1 MKKTAAKK
9 VTDREDQ
16 EGKHLCSF
24 SFLGSDSEYSGEEED
39 EEDLEDEDSASGTSL
54 YGKDTWTERER
65 EIIRSLLEVS
75 ENLGSDE
82 ESGKSWSELEEE
94 ARKGLLH
101 AELVVRFSNAHF
113 YSISGC

>member
-1 MKKTAAKK
+1 MIWEDFSPKAVGHSWKRIVTKDKEVGAMSPMWEKTNTIRMKKTAAKK

-54 YGKDTWTERER
+54 YGEGTWTERER
-65 EIIRSLLEVS
+65 DPSVAFRSIGEF
-75 ENLGSDE
+75 GF
-82 ESGKSWSELEEE
+82 
-94 ARKGLLH
+94 R
-101 AELVVRFSNAHF
+101 
-113 YSISGC
+113 